1 MSHLLAK
8 PLFFNRRIVF
18 YLVILLS
25 LQCIIAYGALLVF
38 DSLPSS
44 LTDMPDDHVVFRESQ
59 RGTVNLIRMRINEN
73 KNRPLQEVVDELQ
86 PYFGYSIEIL
96 PIDIALPHTVSHEL
110 KNLGFSYDSDK
121 EVVYI
126 DLNDGN
132 LLQLG
137 PIVMRDILQSNT
149 MSLSVFLIIWALFS
163 AIIFFILIYFAFSAV
178 WKDLVNIR
186 QTAEQLGQGNLKART
201 ENVKG
206 WLFKPLANV
215 LNNMGTHIEHLVS
228 TNQTISHAMAH
239 ELRTPLARMRF
250 ELSMLEE
257 SNDEQEKLLLQK
269 GMSDDINELETLIS
283 ASLNYFKMQQSNIE
297 LNLTQVSLKQWSEKV
312 CQSLALF
319 KPKEFELTCNSQDV
333 LAIID
338 TNLAE
343 TIVKNLLLN
352 AFKYATHK
360 AVLNI
365 TKQKNSVIIEIDD
378 DGPGIPFEA
387 REKIFMPFARLDTS
401 RTRSTGGYGLGL
413 AYVKLM
419 AEFHNG
425 NAFVVTSPLGG
436 ARFVVSLKS
445 NDC

>member
-96 PIDIALPHTVSHEL
+96 PIDIALPHSVSHEL

-186 QTAEQLGQGNLKART
+186 QTAEQLGLGNLKART

-297 LNLTQVSLKQWSEKV
+297 LNLTQVSLKQWGEKV

-319 KPKEFELTCNSQDV
+319 KPKGFELTCNSQDV

>member
-96 PIDIALPHTVSHEL
+96 PIDIALPHSVSHEL

-186 QTAEQLGQGNLKART
+186 QTAEQLGLGNLKART

-297 LNLTQVSLKQWSEKV
+297 LNLKQVSLKQWGEKV

-319 KPKEFELTCNSQDV
+319 KPKGFELTCNSQDV

-445 NDC
+445 SYP

>member
-1 MSHLLAK
+1 M
-8 PLFFNRRIVF
+8 VF
-18 YLVILLS
+18 YLVILLF
-25 LQCIIAYGALLVF
+25 LQCIIAYSALLVF

-59 RGTVNLIRMRINEN
+59 RGTVNLIRIKINEN

-86 PYFGYSIEIL
+86 PYFSYPIKIL
-96 PIDIALPHTVSHEL
+96 PINTTLPHSVFKEL

-121 EVVYI
+121 EVIYI

-137 PIVMRDILQSNT
+137 PIIMRDILQSNT
-149 MSLSVFLIIWALFS
+149 MSLTVFIIIWALFS

-206 WLFKPLANV
+206 WLFKPLADV

-250 ELSMLEE
+250 ALGMLEE
-257 SNDEQEKLLLQK
+257 SNDRQEKLLLQK
-269 GMSDDINELETLIS
+269 GMSDDINELETLIN

-297 LNLTQVSLKQWSEKV
+297 LNLTQVSLKQWGEKV
-312 CQSLALF
+312 CQSLELF
-319 KPKEFELTCNSQDV
+319 KPKGFKLVCNSQDV

-338 TNLAE
+338 TSLAE

-365 TKQKNSVIIEIDD
+365 KKRKNGVVIEIDD
-378 DGPGIPFEA
+378 DGPGIPFES

-401 RTRSTGGYGLGL
+401 RTLSSGGYGLGL

-419 AEFHNG
+419 AEFHDG

-445 NDC
+445 IYF

>member
-86 PYFGYSIEIL
+86 PYFSYSIEIL
-96 PIDIALPHTVSHEL
+96 PIDIALPHSVSHEL

>member
-59 RGTVNLIRMRINEN
+59 RGTVNLIRVKINEN

-86 PYFGYSIEIL
+86 PYFSYPIKIL
-96 PIDIALPHTVSHEL
+96 PINTTLPHSVFKEL

-121 EVVYI
+121 EVIYI

-137 PIVMRDILQSNT
+137 PIIMRDILQSNT
-149 MSLSVFLIIWALFS
+149 MSLTVFIIIWALFS

-206 WLFKPLANV
+206 WLFKPLADV

-250 ELSMLEE
+250 ALGMLEE
-257 SNDEQEKLLLQK
+257 SNDKQEKLLLQK
-269 GMSDDINELETLIS
+269 GMSDDINELETLIN

-297 LNLTQVSLKQWSEKV
+297 LNLTQVSLKQWGEKV

>member
-1 MSHLLAK
+1 M
-8 PLFFNRRIVF
+8 VF
-18 YLVILLS
+18 YLVILLF
-25 LQCIIAYGALLVF
+25 LQCIIAYSALLVF

-59 RGTVNLIRMRINEN
+59 RGTVNLIRIKINEN

-86 PYFGYSIEIL
+86 PYFSYPIKIL
-96 PIDIALPHTVSHEL
+96 PINTTLPYSVFKEL

-121 EVVYI
+121 EVIYI

-137 PIVMRDILQSNT
+137 PIIMRDILQSNT
-149 MSLSVFLIIWALFS
+149 MSLTVFIIIWALFS

-206 WLFKPLANV
+206 WLFKPLADV

-250 ELSMLEE
+250 ALGMLEE
-257 SNDEQEKLLLQK
+257 SNDKQEKLLLQK
-269 GMSDDINELETLIS
+269 GMSDDINELETLIN

-297 LNLTQVSLKQWSEKV
+297 LNLTQVSLKQWGEKV
-312 CQSLALF
+312 CQSLELF
-319 KPKEFELTCNSQDV
+319 KPKGFKLVCNSQDV

-338 TNLAE
+338 TSLAE

-365 TKQKNSVIIEIDD
+365 KKRKNGVVIEIDD
-378 DGPGIPFEA
+378 DGPGIPFES

-401 RTRSTGGYGLGL
+401 RTLSSGGYGLGL

-419 AEFHNG
+419 AEFHDG

-445 NDC
+445 IYF

>member
-86 PYFGYSIEIL
+86 PYFSYSIEIL
-96 PIDIALPHTVSHEL
+96 PIDIALPHSVSHEL

-149 MSLSVFLIIWALFS
+149 MSLTVFLIIWALFS

-297 LNLTQVSLKQWSEKV
+297 LNLTQVSLKQWGEKV

-378 DGPGIPFEA
+378 DGPGIPFDA

-445 NDC
+445 SYP

>member
-1 MSHLLAK
+1 M
-8 PLFFNRRIVF
+8 VF
-18 YLVILLS
+18 YLVILLF
-25 LQCIIAYGALLVF
+25 LQCIIAYSALLVF

-59 RGTVNLIRMRINEN
+59 RGTVNLIRVKINEN

-86 PYFGYSIEIL
+86 PYFSYPIKIL
-96 PIDIALPHTVSHEL
+96 PINTTLPHSVFKEL

-121 EVVYI
+121 EVIYI

-137 PIVMRDILQSNT
+137 PIIMRDILQSNT
-149 MSLSVFLIIWALFS
+149 MSLTVFIIIWALFS

-206 WLFKPLANV
+206 WLFKPLADV

-250 ELSMLEE
+250 ALGMLEE
-257 SNDEQEKLLLQK
+257 SNDKQEKLLLQK
-269 GMSDDINELETLIS
+269 GMSDDINELETLIN

-297 LNLTQVSLKQWSEKV
+297 LNLTQVSLKQWGEKV
-312 CQSLALF
+312 CQSLELF
-319 KPKEFELTCNSQDV
+319 KPKGFKLVCNSQDV

-338 TNLAE
+338 TSLAE

-401 RTRSTGGYGLGL
+401 RTLSSGGYGLGL

-419 AEFHNG
+419 AEFHDG

-445 NDC
+445 IYS

>member
-86 PYFGYSIEIL
+86 PYFSYSIEIL
-96 PIDIALPHTVSHEL
+96 PIDIALPHSVSHEL

-297 LNLTQVSLKQWSEKV
+297 LNLIQVSLKQWGEKV

-319 KPKEFELTCNSQDV
+319 KPKGFELTCNSQDV

>member
-96 PIDIALPHTVSHEL
+96 PIDIALPHSVSHEL

-149 MSLSVFLIIWALFS
+149 MSLTVFLIIWALFS

-297 LNLTQVSLKQWSEKV
+297 LNLTQVSLKQWGEKV

>member
-86 PYFGYSIEIL
+86 PYFSYPIEIL
-96 PIDIALPHTVSHEL
+96 PIDIALPHSVSHEL

-297 LNLTQVSLKQWSEKV
+297 LNLTQVSLKQWGEKV

>member
-1 MSHLLAK
+1 M
-8 PLFFNRRIVF
+8 VF
-18 YLVILLS
+18 YLVILLF
-25 LQCIIAYGALLVF
+25 LQCIIAYSALLVF

-59 RGTVNLIRMRINEN
+59 RGTVNLIRIKINEN

-86 PYFGYSIEIL
+86 PYFSYPIKIL
-96 PIDIALPHTVSHEL
+96 PINTTLPYSVFKEL

-121 EVVYI
+121 EVIYI

-137 PIVMRDILQSNT
+137 PIIMRDILQSNT
-149 MSLSVFLIIWALFS
+149 MSLTVFIIIWALFS

-297 LNLTQVSLKQWSEKV
+297 LNLTQVSLKQWGEKV

-319 KPKEFELTCNSQDV
+319 KPKGFELTCNSQDV

-401 RTRSTGGYGLGL
+401 RTLSSGGYGLGL

-419 AEFHNG
+419 AEFHDG

-445 NDC
+445 IYF

>member
-96 PIDIALPHTVSHEL
+96 PIDIALPHSVSHEL

-186 QTAEQLGQGNLKART
+186 QTAEQLGLGNLKART

-297 LNLTQVSLKQWSEKV
+297 LNLTQVSLKQWGEKV

-319 KPKEFELTCNSQDV
+319 KPKGFELTCNSQDV

-445 NDC
+445 SYP

>member
-1 MSHLLAK
+1 M
-8 PLFFNRRIVF
+8 VF
-18 YLVILLS
+18 YLVILLF
-25 LQCIIAYGALLVF
+25 LQCIIAYSALLVF

-59 RGTVNLIRMRINEN
+59 RGTINLIRIKINEN

-86 PYFGYSIEIL
+86 PYFSYPIKIL
-96 PIDIALPHTVSHEL
+96 PINTTLPHSVFKEL

-121 EVVYI
+121 EVIYI

-137 PIVMRDILQSNT
+137 PIIMRDILQSNT
-149 MSLSVFLIIWALFS
+149 MSLTVFIIIWALFS

-206 WLFKPLANV
+206 WLFKPLADV

-250 ELSMLEE
+250 ALGMLEE
-257 SNDEQEKLLLQK
+257 SNDKQEKLLLQK
-269 GMSDDINELETLIS
+269 GMSDDINELETLIN

-297 LNLTQVSLKQWSEKV
+297 LNLTQVSLKQWGEKV
-312 CQSLALF
+312 CQSLELF
-319 KPKEFELTCNSQDV
+319 KPKGFKLVCNSQDV

-338 TNLAE
+338 TSLAE

-365 TKQKNSVIIEIDD
+365 KKRKNGVVIEIDD
-378 DGPGIPFEA
+378 DGPGIPFES

-401 RTRSTGGYGLGL
+401 RTLSSGGYGLGL

-419 AEFHNG
+419 AEFHDG

-445 NDC
+445 IYF

>member
-149 MSLSVFLIIWALFS
+149 MSLTVFLIIWALFS

>member
-1 MSHLLAK
+1 M
-8 PLFFNRRIVF
+8 VF
-18 YLVILLS
+18 YLVILLF
-25 LQCIIAYGALLVF
+25 LQCIIAYSALLVF

-59 RGTVNLIRMRINEN
+59 RGTVNLIRVKINEN

-86 PYFGYSIEIL
+86 PYFSYPIKIL
-96 PIDIALPHTVSHEL
+96 PINTTLPHSVFKEL

-121 EVVYI
+121 EVIYI

-137 PIVMRDILQSNT
+137 PIIMRDILQSNT
-149 MSLSVFLIIWALFS
+149 MSLTVFIIIWALFS

-206 WLFKPLANV
+206 WLFKPLADV

-250 ELSMLEE
+250 ALGMLEE
-257 SNDEQEKLLLQK
+257 SNDKQEKLLLQK
-269 GMSDDINELETLIS
+269 GMSDDINELETLIN

-297 LNLTQVSLKQWSEKV
+297 LNLTQVSLKQWGEKV
-312 CQSLALF
+312 CQSLELF
-319 KPKEFELTCNSQDV
+319 KPKGFKLVCNSQDV

-338 TNLAE
+338 TSLAE

-365 TKQKNSVIIEIDD
+365 KKRKNGVVIEIDD
-378 DGPGIPFEA
+378 DGPGIPFES

-401 RTRSTGGYGLGL
+401 RTLSSGGYGLGL

-419 AEFHNG
+419 AEFHDG

-445 NDC
+445 IYF

>member
-1 MSHLLAK
+1 MRQLLAK
-8 PLFFNRRIVF
+8 PLFFNRRIIF

-44 LTDMPDDHVVFRESQ
+44 LTDIPDDHIVFRESQ
-59 RGTVNLIRMRINEN
+59 RGTVNLIRMQINEN
-73 KNRPLQEVVDELQ
+73 KDRPLQEVVDELQ
-86 PYFGYSIEIL
+86 PYFGYPIEVL
-96 PIDIALPHTVSHEL
+96 PSHTSLPHSINKEL
-110 KNLGFSYDSDK
+110 AELGFAYDGDK

-126 DLNDGN
+126 DLKEGH

-137 PIVMRDILQSNT
+137 PIMMRDILESNT
-149 MSLSVFLIIWALFS
+149 MSLSVFLVIWALFS
-163 AIIFFILIYFAFSAV
+163 AIVFFILIYFAFSAV
-178 WKDLVNIR
+178 WKDLVSIR

-257 SNDEQEKLLLQK
+257 CDDEQEKLLLQK
-269 GMSDDINELETLIS
+269 GMSDDINELETLIN
-283 ASLNYFKMQQSNIE
+283 ASLSYFKMQQSNIE
-297 LNLTQVSLKQWSEKV
+297 LNLTSVSLKQWAEKV
-312 CQSLALF
+312 CQSLELF
-319 KPKEFELTCNSQDV
+319 KPKGFELVCHSQDV
-333 LAIID
+333 KALID
-338 TNLAE
+338 TNLVE

-365 TKQKNSVIIEIDD
+365 TKQDNRVIIEIDD
-378 DGPGIPFEA
+378 DGPGIPFDA

-425 NAFVVTSPLGG
+425 KAFVVTSPLGG
-436 ARFVVSLKS
+436 ARFVVSIKS
-445 NDC
+445 GEE

>member
-126 DLNDGN
+126 DLNDDN

-297 LNLTQVSLKQWSEKV
+297 LNLTQVSLKQWGEKV

-319 KPKEFELTCNSQDV
+319 KPKGFELTCNSQDV

>member
-59 RGTVNLIRMRINEN
+59 RGTVNLIRMRISEN

-96 PIDIALPHTVSHEL
+96 PIDIALPHSVSHEL

-297 LNLTQVSLKQWSEKV
+297 LNLTQVSLKQWGEKV

-319 KPKEFELTCNSQDV
+319 KPKGFELTCNSQDV

-445 NDC
+445 SYP

>member
-96 PIDIALPHTVSHEL
+96 PIDIALPHSVSHEL

-186 QTAEQLGQGNLKART
+186 QTAEQLGLGNLKART

-250 ELSMLEE
+250 ALGMLEE
-257 SNDEQEKLLLQK
+257 SNDKQEKLLLQK

-283 ASLNYFKMQQSNIE
+283 ASLNYFKMQQNSID
-297 LNLTQVSLKQWSEKV
+297 LNLTQISLKQWGEKV
-312 CQSLALF
+312 CQSLELF
-319 KPKEFELTCNSQDV
+319 KPKGFELVCNSEDV

-338 TNLAE
+338 TSLAE

-360 AVLNI
+360 ALLNI
-365 TKQKNSVIIEIDD
+365 KKQKNGVVIEIDD

-401 RTRSTGGYGLGL
+401 RTLSTGGYGLGL

-419 AEFHNG
+419 AEFHDG

-445 NDC
+445 NYP

>member
-96 PIDIALPHTVSHEL
+96 PIDIALPHSVSHEL

-297 LNLTQVSLKQWSEKV
+297 LNLIQVSLKQWGEKV

-319 KPKEFELTCNSQDV
+319 KPKGFELTCNSQDV

>member
-1 MSHLLAK
+1 M
-8 PLFFNRRIVF
+8 VF
-18 YLVILLS
+18 YLVILLF
-25 LQCIIAYGALLVF
+25 LQCIIAYSALLVF

-59 RGTVNLIRMRINEN
+59 RGTVNLIRVKINEN

-86 PYFGYSIEIL
+86 PYFSYPIKIL
-96 PIDIALPHTVSHEL
+96 PINTTLPHSVFKEL

-121 EVVYI
+121 EVIYI

-137 PIVMRDILQSNT
+137 PIIMRDILQSNT
-149 MSLSVFLIIWALFS
+149 MSLTVFIIIWALFS

-206 WLFKPLANV
+206 WLFKPLADV

-250 ELSMLEE
+250 ALGMLEE
-257 SNDEQEKLLLQK
+257 SNDKQEKLLLQK
-269 GMSDDINELETLIS
+269 GMSDDINELETLIN

-297 LNLTQVSLKQWSEKV
+297 LNLTQVSLKQWGEKV
-312 CQSLALF
+312 CQSLELF
-319 KPKEFELTCNSQDV
+319 KPKGFKLVCNSQDV

-338 TNLAE
+338 TSLAE

-401 RTRSTGGYGLGL
+401 RTLSSGGYGLGL

-419 AEFHNG
+419 AEFHDG

-445 NDC
+445 IYF

>member
-86 PYFGYSIEIL
+86 PYFSYPIKIL
-96 PIDIALPHTVSHEL
+96 PINTTLPHSVFKEL

-121 EVVYI
+121 EVIYI

-137 PIVMRDILQSNT
+137 PIIMRDILQSNT
-149 MSLSVFLIIWALFS
+149 MSLTVFIIIWALFS

-250 ELSMLEE
+250 ALGMLEE
-257 SNDEQEKLLLQK
+257 SNDKQEKLLLQK
-269 GMSDDINELETLIS
+269 GMSDDINELETLIN

-297 LNLTQVSLKQWSEKV
+297 LNLTQVSLKQWGEKV
-312 CQSLALF
+312 CQSLELF
-319 KPKEFELTCNSQDV
+319 KPKGFKLVCNSQDV

-338 TNLAE
+338 TSLAE

-365 TKQKNSVIIEIDD
+365 KKRKNGVVIEIDD
-378 DGPGIPFEA
+378 DGPGIPFES

-401 RTRSTGGYGLGL
+401 RTLSSGGYGLGL

-419 AEFHNG
+419 AEFHDG

-445 NDC
+445 IYF

>member
-86 PYFGYSIEIL
+86 PYFSYSIEIL
-96 PIDIALPHTVSHEL
+96 PIDIALPHSVSHEL

-297 LNLTQVSLKQWSEKV
+297 LNLTQVSLKQWGEKV

>member
-86 PYFGYSIEIL
+86 PYFSYSIEIL
-96 PIDIALPHTVSHEL
+96 PIDIALPHSVSHEL

-269 GMSDDINELETLIS
+269 GMSDDINELEILIS

-297 LNLTQVSLKQWSEKV
+297 LNLTQVSLKQWGEKV

>member
-96 PIDIALPHTVSHEL
+96 PIDIALPHSVSHEL

-297 LNLTQVSLKQWSEKV
+297 LNLTQVSLKQWGEKV

-319 KPKEFELTCNSQDV
+319 KPKGFELTCNSQDV

>member
-86 PYFGYSIEIL
+86 PYFSYSIEIL
-96 PIDIALPHTVSHEL
+96 PIDIALPHSVSHEL

-149 MSLSVFLIIWALFS
+149 MSLTVFLIIWALFS

-269 GMSDDINELETLIS
+269 GMSDDINELETIIS

>member
-18 YLVILLS
+18 YLVILLF
-25 LQCIIAYGALLVF
+25 LQCIIAYSALLVF

-44 LTDMPDDHVVFRESQ
+44 LTDVPEDHVVFRESQ

-86 PYFGYSIEIL
+86 PYFSYPIEIL
-96 PIDIALPHTVSHEL
+96 PINTVLPHSVFQEL
-110 KNLGFSYDSDK
+110 KNLGFAYDSDK

-137 PIVMRDILQSNT
+137 PIIMGDILQSNI
-149 MSLSVFLIIWALFS
+149 MSLTVFIIIWALFS

-201 ENVKG
+201 KNVKG

-250 ELSMLEE
+250 ALGMLEE
-257 SNDEQEKLLLQK
+257 SNDKQEKLLLQK

-283 ASLNYFKMQQSNIE
+283 ASLNYFKMQQNSID
-297 LNLTQVSLKQWSEKV
+297 LNLTQISLKQWGEKV
-312 CQSLALF
+312 CQSLELF
-319 KPKEFELTCNSQDV
+319 KPKGFKLVCNSEDV

-338 TNLAE
+338 TSLAE

-360 AVLNI
+360 ALLNI
-365 TKQKNSVIIEIDD
+365 KKQKNGVVIEIDD

-401 RTRSTGGYGLGL
+401 RTLSTGGYGLGL

-419 AEFHNG
+419 AEFHDG

-445 NDC
+445 NYP

>member
-59 RGTVNLIRMRINEN
+59 RGTVNLIRMRIKEN

-86 PYFGYSIEIL
+86 PYFSYSIEIL
-96 PIDIALPHTVSHEL
+96 PIDIALPHSVSHEL

-149 MSLSVFLIIWALFS
+149 MSLTVFLIIWALFS

-228 TNQTISHAMAH
+228 TNQIISHAMAH

-297 LNLTQVSLKQWSEKV
+297 LNLTQVSLKQWGEKV

>member
-149 MSLSVFLIIWALFS
+149 MSLTVFLIIWALFS

-297 LNLTQVSLKQWSEKV
+297 LNLTQVSLKQWGEKV

>member
-1 MSHLLAK
+1 MSQLLAK
-8 PLFFNRRIVF
+8 PLFFNRRIIF
-18 YLVILLS
+18 YLVILLL
-25 LQCIIAYGALLVF
+25 LQSIIAYGALLVF

-44 LTDMPDDHVVFRESQ
+44 LTDIPDDHIVFRESQ
-59 RGTVNLIRMRINEN
+59 RGTVNLIRMQINQH
-73 KNRPLQEVVDELQ
+73 KDRPLQEVVNELQ
-86 PYFGYSIEIL
+86 PYFAY
-96 PIDIALPHTVSHEL
+96 PIKVLSVNTPLSEVVLDEL
-110 KNLGFSYDSDK
+110 AKLGFSYDSDK

-126 DLNDGN
+126 DVKDEH

-137 PIVMRDILQSNT
+137 PIVVRDILASNT
-149 MSLSVFLIIWALFS
+149 MSLTLFLIIWALFS
-163 AIIFFILIYFAFSAV
+163 AIIFFILIYLAFSAV

-257 SNDEQEKLLLQK
+257 SNDEQEKRLLQK
-269 GMSDDINELETLIS
+269 GMSDDINELETLIT

-297 LNLTQVSLKQWSEKV
+297 LNLTSVSLKAWGDKI
-312 CQSLALF
+312 CQSLTLF
-319 KPKEFELTCNSQDV
+319 KPKGFELTCNCQDV
-333 LAIID
+333 QAIID
-338 TNLAE
+338 TNLVE

-352 AFKYATHK
+352 AFKYAAHK

-365 TKQKNSVIIEIDD
+365 TKQGNQVIFEIDD
-378 DGPGIPFEA
+378 DGTGIPFDA

-419 AEFHNG
+419 AEFHDG
-425 NAFVVTSPLGG
+425 KAFVVTSPLGG

-445 NDC
+445 GDA

>member
-297 LNLTQVSLKQWSEKV
+297 LNLTQVSLKQWGEKV

>member
-86 PYFGYSIEIL
+86 PYFSYSIEIL
-96 PIDIALPHTVSHEL
+96 PIDIALPHSVSHEL

-149 MSLSVFLIIWALFS
+149 MSLTVFLIIWALFS

-297 LNLTQVSLKQWSEKV
+297 LNLTQVLLKQWSEKV

>member
-1 MSHLLAK
+1 M
-8 PLFFNRRIVF
+8 
-18 YLVILLS
+18 
-25 LQCIIAYGALLVF
+25 F

-86 PYFGYSIEIL
+86 PYFSYSIEIL
-96 PIDIALPHTVSHEL
+96 PIDIALPHSVSHEL

-149 MSLSVFLIIWALFS
+149 MSLTVFLIIWALFS

-297 LNLTQVSLKQWSEKV
+297 LNLTQVSLKQWGEKV